1 LEIKVVA
8 WDGHKRNMAGF
19 TFVQSSEGLRRLLPG
34 DPRLSIVGKE
44 GCSDYIVKME
54 KTKILKITQER
65 KVIWGEN
72 LMYMYIDFNDNLMC
86 MMKKIT
92 VTM

>member
-1 LEIKVVA
+1 MTINTINLHYFFTSILLYVVFLRLLFLSMTLEIKVVA

-44 GCSDYIVKME
+44 GW
-54 KTKILKITQER
+54 ITTAP
-65 KVIWGEN
+65 N
-72 LMYMYIDFNDNLMC
+72 
-86 MMKKIT
+86 
-92 VTM
+92 

>member
-1 LEIKVVA
+1 MTLEIKVVA

-44 GCSDYIVKME
+44 GCSE
-54 KTKILKITQER
+54 
-65 KVIWGEN
+65 
-72 LMYMYIDFNDNLMC
+72 FC
-86 MMKKIT
+86 
-92 VTM
+92 